1 MAVAN
6 EQLLNERKRSSRVTD
21 AYSDVRCRMT
31 EEVRCVVPHRLR
43 VRAGEGVDARGVVG
57 KEELHESV
65 DVVGARFGGNAR
77 ELLDDVVLNVARDA
91 GKLRDQTAVN
101 VMPVLAEARAVDMR
115 RAHENRNALDHRLT
129 SPIAVCRGPCGAVRA
144 ASDARPA
151 CSPEARWNATS
162 GERPGHWSC
171 VHAAPVERAHGVGSI
186 GAEGV
191 RHVAVDVERVA
202 LSVRVGRR
210 AEEVAARK
218 KRRTDLETQDVWP
231 QPMSITRLDLRS
243 GVAARSARRV
253 SDARARERVGGRG
266 ELQGTKGDER
276 VGAIAECARRAH
288 TPRDDVLASQG
299 AVDAG
304 RREINTAVAVERVEA
319 FPTAVARIRIAA
331 PALVFDG
338 ETRRSAAGKRV

>member
-1 MAVAN
+1 
-6 EQLLNERKRSSRVTD
+6 
-21 AYSDVRCRMT
+21 
-31 EEVRCVVPHRLR
+31 
-43 VRAGEGVDARGVVG
+43 
-57 KEELHESV
+57 
-65 DVVGARFGGNAR
+65 
-77 ELLDDVVLNVARDA
+77 
-91 GKLRDQTAVN
+91 
-101 VMPVLAEARAVDMR
+101 
-115 RAHENRNALDHRLT
+115 
-129 SPIAVCRGPCGAVRA
+129 
-144 ASDARPA
+144 
-151 CSPEARWNATS
+151 
-162 GERPGHWSC
+162 
-171 VHAAPVERAHGVGSI
+171 
-186 GAEGV
+186 
-191 RHVAVDVERVA
+191 VDVERVA

-231 QPMSITRLDLRS
+231 QPMSITRIDLRS

-304 RREINTAVAVERVEA
+304 RREIDTAVAVERVEA

-338 ETRRSAAGKRV
+338 ETRRSAAGKRVAERDVREVRVDVEHALVGRRCGSAPRSGLPDELDLEVPMRGPAFTPDPQAGNRQAPVGRLAISGIVARVERMEVHL